1 MFSIAAI
8 IIIVIILP
16 VLLVPVIINDG
27 FLYYV
32 DCCIVTRVRPWVIS

>member
-1 MFSIAAI
+1 MFSIAAII

-27 FLYYV
+27 FFALYV
-32 DCCIVTRVRPWVIS
+32 DCCIVTRVRP

>member
-1 MFSIAAI
+1 MFSIAAII

-27 FLYYV
+27 FF
-32 DCCIVTRVRPWVIS
+32 CAVRRLLHCYTS